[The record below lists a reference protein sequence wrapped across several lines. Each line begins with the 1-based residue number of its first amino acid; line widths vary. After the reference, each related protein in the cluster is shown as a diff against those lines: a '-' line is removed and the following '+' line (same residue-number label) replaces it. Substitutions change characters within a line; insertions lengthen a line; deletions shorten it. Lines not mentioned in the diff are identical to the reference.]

1 MVRYE
6 DELNEDLLKMEETL
20 QSYKQQQ
27 IRFVNSVIHLH
38 SWKTLH
44 LTLILAHG
52 RNSSEIPNLIMPYL
66 VLSRFSCYHCHLPGM
81 ITLGNYTIY

>member
-27 IRFVNSVIHLH
+27 IRFVNSVLY
-38 SWKTLH
+38 TLV
-44 LTLILAHG
+44 
-52 RNSSEIPNLIMPYL
+52 NMS
-66 VLSRFSCYHCHLPGM
+66 V
-81 ITLGNYTIY
+81 